1 MAVMMVTSSAV
12 CTPTVFAKENS
23 LDGEVTVCH
32 DGKQTSNIVVPQ
44 NERTELDASGSA
56 YVRCKIHKF
65 TPPCRVIKLC
75 RAVFI
80 LK

>member
-23 LDGEVTVCH
+23 L